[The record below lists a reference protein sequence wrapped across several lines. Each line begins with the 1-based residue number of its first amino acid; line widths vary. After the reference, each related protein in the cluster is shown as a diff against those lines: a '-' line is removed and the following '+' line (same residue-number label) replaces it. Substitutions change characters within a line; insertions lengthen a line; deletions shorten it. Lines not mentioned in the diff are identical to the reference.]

1 MHELPVINSIL
12 KVVLKH
18 AADNNVKK
26 VVAVHL
32 QVGELSDLEDKW
44 MQQYF
49 DSLAKDTI
57 AQGARLV
64 IERIPVVMKCSDC
77 GMSYTVNM
85 KEDKSLACPE
95 CGSNEHTMISGREYF
110 IKNLEAI

>member
-18 AADNNVKK
+18 AVANNVSK
-26 VVAVHL
+26 VVAIHL
-32 QVGELSDLEDKW
+32 DVGELSDLEDKW

-49 DSLAKDTI
+49 DHLAKGGI
-57 AQGARLV
+57 AEGAKLK
-64 IERIPVVMKCSDC
+64 IKRIPVVLECDECGRSYSVDIKDDKDVACPDC
-77 GMSYTVNM
+77 GS
-85 KEDKSLACPE
+85 KKS
-95 CGSNEHTMISGREYF
+95 TMVSGRGYV

>member
-18 AADNNVKK
+18 AVDNKVNK

-49 DSLAKDTI
+49 EHLAKGGI
-57 AQGARLV
+57 AEGAQLK

-77 GMSYTVNM
+77 GMSYTVDI
-85 KEDKSLACPE
+85 KEDKSIVCLK
-95 CGSNEHTMISGREYF
+95 CGSSKNTLVSGREYF

>member
-18 AADNNVKK
+18 AVSNK
-26 VVAVHL
+26 VSKVMAVHL

-49 DSLAKDTI
+49 DHLAKGGI
-57 AQGARLV
+57 AEGAQLK

-77 GMSYTVNM
+77 GFSYTINI
-85 KEDKSLACPE
+85 KEDETYICPE
-95 CGSNEHTMISGREYF
+95 CKSQKNTMVSGREYF
-110 IKNLEAI
+110 IKNLEAV

>member
-18 AADNNVKK
+18 AVDNNVKK

-49 DSLAKDTI
+49 DYLAKGGI
-57 AQGARLV
+57 AEGALLK
-64 IERIPVVMKCSDC
+64 IERTPVVMKCGDC
-77 GMSYTVNM
+77 GFSYVVDL
-85 KEDKSLACPE
+85 KEDKAMICPE
-95 CGSNEHTMISGREYF
+95 CGSKKNTLISGREYF
-110 IKNLEAI
+110 VKNLEAI